1 MQALVIKSTGIWYL
15 VKTDDGKLLKC
26 RIKGKFR
33 IQGIKS
39 TNPIVVG
46 DRVILKKEN
55 EDYLI
60 VKLNNRKNIVIR
72 KSVNLAKQTHIIAS
86 NVDQVILMVTLKDPI
101 TTTGFIDR
109 FLASAQAYKINVLII
124 FNKLDLYNNDLIDKH
139 KRLDI
144 IYRNIGYSCLSF
156 SILNDNLDELR
167 NAMKGKINVIA
178 GHSGVGKTT
187 LINKLQPTLELK
199 TEEISE
205 SHNQGQHTTAF
216 SELYQLDFGA
226 EIIDTPG
233 IKGFG
238 LVKMNQSEIGDYFIE
253 FFKLKSDCKYHNCI
267 HKDEPNCA
275 VKSALEN
282 GKIAKSRYINYLN
295 ILKEDEENYRINDF

>member
-1 MQALVIKSTGIWYL
+1 MDFFVQILP
-15 VKTDDGKLLKC
+15 LLL
-26 RIKGKFR
+26 IFGVYYWWWS
-33 IQGIKS
+33 GA
-39 TNPIVVG
+39 
-46 DRVILKKEN
+46 KKRKRLEA
-55 EDYLI
+55 E
-60 VKLNNRKNIVIR
+60 KLNNRKNIVIR

-109 FLASAQAYKINVLII
+109 FLASAQAYKIDVLII

-144 IYRNIGYSCLSF
+144 IYRNIGYSCLSV

-238 LVKMNQSEIGDYFIE
+238 LVKMHQSEIGDYFIE
-253 FFKLKSDCKYHNCI
+253 FFKLKSNCKYHNCI

-282 GKIAKSRYINYLN
+282 RKIAKSRYINYLN

>member
-1 MQALVIKSTGIWYL
+1 MQALVIKSTGSWYL

-46 DRVILKKEN
+46 DRVIIKKEN

-60 VKLNNRKNIVIR
+60 LKLNNRKNIVIR

-144 IYRNIGYSCLSF
+144 IYRNIGYSCLSV

-199 TEEISE
+199 TDEISE

>member
-1 MQALVIKSTGIWYL
+1 MQALVIKSTGSWYL

-144 IYRNIGYSCLSF
+144 IYRNIGYSCLSV

>member
-1 MQALVIKSTGIWYL
+1 MQALVIKSTGSWYL

-144 IYRNIGYSCLSF
+144 IYRNIGYSCLSV

-167 NAMKGKINVIA
+167 NTMKGKINVIA

>member
-1 MQALVIKSTGIWYL
+1 MQALVIKSTGSWYL

-46 DRVILKKEN
+46 DRVIIKKEN

-60 VKLNNRKNIVIR
+60 LKLNNRKNIVIR

-144 IYRNIGYSCLSF
+144 IYRNIGYSCLSV

-167 NAMKGKINVIA
+167 NTMKGKINVIA